1 MNININWLKIIIYFS
16 GDKWAKLFDVLFFV
30 RVGQRKGKK
39 GSVYTTPKSKRIAPP
54 RYRNLDFSERQG
66 YIKGVVRAV
75 LHDPGRG
82 CPLVKVDFKDPYKYK
97 K

>member
-1 MNININWLKIIIYFS
+1 LI
-16 GDKWAKLFDVLFFV
+16 KLILYFFV
-30 RVGQRKGKK
+30 IMGKVIRCQRKGKK

-66 YIKGVVRAV
+66 YIRGVVRAV

-82 CPLVKVDFKDPYKYK
+82 CPLVKVDFRDPYKYK
-97 K
+97 KQT